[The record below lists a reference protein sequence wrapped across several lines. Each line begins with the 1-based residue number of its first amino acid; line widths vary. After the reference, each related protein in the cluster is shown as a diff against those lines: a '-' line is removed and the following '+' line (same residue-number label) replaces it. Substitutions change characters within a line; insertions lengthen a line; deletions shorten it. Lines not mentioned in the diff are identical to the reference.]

1 MGAEMSSAASDDTDI
16 APGRWSM
23 LFLIC
28 AGVAGALTTWFSAT
42 AIIPELTRAWAL
54 TASQAAW
61 LTNGVQLGFV
71 AGAIVSSLVNLPD
84 IVRMQRLMAGAAM
97 IAALANASLL
107 LEPAPQSAILAR
119 FVTGVALA
127 GVYPP
132 ALKLMAT
139 WFRKGRGLALG
150 FLIGALTFGSA
161 MPHLV
166 RALTDGIA
174 WQVVVIATTAAT
186 AASALLFLAALR
198 EGPHA
203 FGRAAFN
210 PRQSLRIFVDRP
222 LWLANL
228 GYFGHMWELYAMW
241 AWFLA
246 FATASAQVGAEAQLF
261 GSPSMFSFVVVAS
274 GVLGCLLGGWLSDRI
289 GRCLTCVGMMGISG
303 TCALLIGFAFQGPGW
318 LLASIALIWGIT
330 IIGDSAQFSAA
341 VTELADPR
349 LVGTAV
355 TLQLGIGFAL
365 TVLSIWA
372 MPVLAAWLGSWR
384 WIFVF
389 LVPGPLIGASAMVA
403 LRRRPEAAKLA
414 GGAR

>member
-1 MGAEMSSAASDDTDI
+1 
-16 APGRWSM
+16 M

-28 AGVAGALTTWFSAT
+28 VGVAGALTTWFSAT
-42 AIIPELTRAWAL
+42 AVIPELTRAWAL

-119 FVTGVALA
+119 LVTGVALA

-139 WFRKGRGLALG
+139 WFRKKGRGLALG

-174 WQVVVIATTAAT
+174 WQVVVIATTTAT
-186 AASALLFLAALR
+186 AASALLFLTALR

-203 FGRAAFN
+203 FGRATFD
-210 PRQSLRIFVDRP
+210 PRQSLRIFTDRP

-241 AWFLA
+241 AWFLT
-246 FATASAQVGAEAQLF
+246 FATAAAQVGAEAQPF

-274 GVLGCLLGGWLSDRI
+274 GVFGCLLGGWLSDRI
-289 GRCLTCVGMMGISG
+289 GRCQTCVGMMGVSG
-303 TCALLIGFAFQGPGW
+303 TCALLIGFAFHGPEW

-341 VTELADPR
+341 VTELADQR

-372 MPVLAAWLGSWR
+372 MPILATWMGSWR
-384 WIFVF
+384 WLFLF